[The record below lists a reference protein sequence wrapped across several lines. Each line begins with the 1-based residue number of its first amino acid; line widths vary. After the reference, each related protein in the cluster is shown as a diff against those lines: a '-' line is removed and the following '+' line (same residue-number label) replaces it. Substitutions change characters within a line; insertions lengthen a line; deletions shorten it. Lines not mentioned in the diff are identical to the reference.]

1 MACPRAN
8 IDLTICENADSSR
21 SFIWKTGATVATA
34 VGVDLTDYTAA
45 MQIRSKQDWTV
56 LVEKTSEDGGITFAD
71 QEETPGK
78 YTLNFTA
85 EETAG
90 LCPDHQNIAAKYDL
104 YLIAPGDGARRMHQ
118 YGDATIV
125 AAVTEIEVEEE
136 DD

>member
-21 SFIWKTGATVATA
+21 SFIWKTGATVETA

-45 MQIRSKQDWTV
+45 MQIRSKADWSV

-71 QEETPGK
+71 QAVTPGK

-104 YLIAPGDGARRMHQ
+104 YLISPEDARRMHQ